1 MGLFPTNKKELR
13 QGLKRS
19 VETAIEGVTGG
30 DWLPGGT
37 LTLEYDYVEGIMEQ
51 VAEWADEWIFS
62 LMNKSNQK
70 ALELKLTNIREE
82 LDKVL
87 GDDKH
92 D

>member
-1 MGLFPTNKKELR
+1 MRLFPTNKKELR
-13 QGLKRS
+13 QGLERA
-19 VETAIEGVTGG
+19 VETAIEERTGG

-37 LTLEYDYVEGIMEQ
+37 LTLEYDYVESIVEQ

-70 ALELKLTNIREE
+70 VLELKLNKIKKE

-87 GDDKH
+87 GNK
-92 D
+92 